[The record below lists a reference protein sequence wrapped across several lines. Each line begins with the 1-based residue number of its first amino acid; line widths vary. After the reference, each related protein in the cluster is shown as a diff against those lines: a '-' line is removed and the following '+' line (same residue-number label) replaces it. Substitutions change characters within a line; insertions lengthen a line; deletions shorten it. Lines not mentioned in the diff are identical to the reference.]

1 MEAADAFGEPNPNNV
16 HYMDRSRFGADLS
29 IDEGMILAFSQP
41 DGSEIPGI
49 IRSVAGDS
57 VTVDFNHPLA
67 GKALTFE
74 IEMVKITK
82 K

>member
-1 MEAADAFGEPNPNNV
+1 V

-29 IDEGMILAFSQP
+29 IEEGMILAFAQP

-67 GKALTFE
+67 GQTVIFDVE
-74 IEMVKITK
+74 IVDVKSGANAQGEK
-82 K
+82 

>member
-1 MEAADAFGEPNPNNV
+1 
-16 HYMDRSRFGADLS
+16 
-29 IDEGMILAFSQP
+29 MILAFSQP

-67 GKALTFE
+67 GQTVIFDVE
-74 IEMVKITK
+74 IVDVKPCFGTRGKLIMQIHLANPRGFAQA
-82 K
+82 